1 MSGIVR
7 WAIAG
12 AGVAGRA
19 RGRAILADPEATLV
33 RAWRGDP
40 AALGVPAAPDFDAL
54 LDADI
59 DAVAIC
65 TPDDTH
71 ASLVQRALEADKHVV
86 CEFPLA
92 GDRFRARDLYELAA
106 GRKRTLHTEHI
117 ELLTP
122 AARWLR
128 GRVLGRRLLGGSVRF
143 SGGVRPRATSVA
155 HANIARLQRLID
167 AVGSPGSL
175 AVRWR
180 DDTHLQAV
188 LHYSGNPDRYDG
200 MAEVH
205 VDFIHGA
212 DLPRRTELVL
222 ELTGGTVMQLGR
234 TVLDRGI
241 PVTLP
246 DGPGLFAADH
256 AAAMACIRGTG
267 LPYADPARVVEGLT
281 LADRLAG
288 APITGGA
295 HRRGLPMR
303 ELKG

>member
-1 MSGIVR
+1 MSERIR

-19 RGRAILADPEATLV
+19 RGRAILDDPLAELV

-40 AALGVPAAPDFDAL
+40 AALGVPAANDFDDL
-54 LDADI
+54 LGADV
-59 DAVAIC
+59 DAVAVC

-71 ASLVQRALEADKHVV
+71 EALVRRALEADKHVV

-92 GDRFRARDLYELAA
+92 GNRLRAGDLYDLAA
-106 GRKRTLHTEHI
+106 RRDRILHTEHI
-117 ELLTP
+117 ELLSPT
-122 AARWLR
+122 ARWLR

-143 SGGVRPRATSVA
+143 SGGLRPHATSVA

-180 DDTHLQAV
+180 DETQLQAV

-205 VDFIHGA
+205 VDFVHGA
-212 DLPRRTELVL
+212 ELPRRTELVL
-222 ELTGGTVMQLGR
+222 ELTDGTVMQLGR
-234 TVLDRGI
+234 TVLDRGS
-241 PVTLP
+241 PVSLP
-246 DGPGLFAADH
+246 PSPGLFASDH
-256 AAAMACIRGTG
+256 AAAMACILGTG
-267 LPYADPARVVEGLT
+267 LPYADRARVVEGLT

-303 ELKG
+303 ELKD

>member
-1 MSGIVR
+1 MSGVVR

-19 RGRAILADPEATLV
+19 RGRAILADPDAVLV
-33 RAWRGDP
+33 RAFRGDP
-40 AALGVPAAPDFDAL
+40 AALGVPAATDFDAL
-54 LDADI
+54 LAEDV

-71 ASLVQRALEADKHVV
+71 AALVQRALEADKHVV

-92 GDRFRARDLYELAA
+92 GDRLRAGDLYDLAAARD
-106 GRKRTLHTEHI
+106 RVLHTEHI

-122 AARWLR
+122 TARWLR

-143 SGGVRPRATSVA
+143 SGGLRPRATSAA

-180 DDTHLQAV
+180 DENNLQAV
-188 LHYSGNPDRYDG
+188 LHYSGNPERYDG

-212 DLPRRTELVL
+212 DLQRRTELVL
-222 ELTGGTVMQLGR
+222 ELTDGTVMQLGG
-234 TVLDRGI
+234 TVLDRGV
-241 PVTLP
+241 PVALP
-246 DGPGLFAADH
+246 RGPGLFAADH

-267 LPYADPARVVEGLT
+267 LPYADRDRVVQGLT

-295 HRRGLPMR
+295 RRRGLPMR
-303 ELKG
+303 ELKD

>member
-1 MSGIVR
+1 MSAPIR
-7 WAIAG
+7 WGIAG

-19 RGRAILADPEATLV
+19 RGRAILADADAVLV

-40 AALGVPAAPDFDAL
+40 AALGVEAAADFEAL
-54 LDADI
+54 LGDDI
-59 DAVAIC
+59 DAVAVC

-71 ASLVQRALEADKHVV
+71 EALVRRALEAGKHVV

-92 GDRFRARDLYELAA
+92 GDRLRARDLYDLAA
-106 GRKRTLHTEHI
+106 ERGLVLHTEHI

-122 AARWLR
+122 TARWLR
-128 GRVLGRRLLGGSVRF
+128 GRVLGRKLLGGSVRF
-143 SGGVRPRATSVA
+143 TGGPRPHATSVA

-180 DDTHLQAV
+180 DEAQLQAV

-200 MAEVH
+200 MAAVH
-205 VDFIHGA
+205 VDFIHGEG
-212 DLPRRTELVL
+212 LPRKTELVL
-222 ELTGGTVMQLGR
+222 ELTGGTVMQLGK
-234 TVLDRGI
+234 TVLDRGV

-246 DGPGLFAADH
+246 KGPGLFAADH

-267 LPYADPARVVEGLT
+267 LPYADRDRVVEGLT

-288 APITGGA
+288 APITGGVQ
-295 HRRGLPMR
+295 RKGLPMR
-303 ELKG
+303 EV